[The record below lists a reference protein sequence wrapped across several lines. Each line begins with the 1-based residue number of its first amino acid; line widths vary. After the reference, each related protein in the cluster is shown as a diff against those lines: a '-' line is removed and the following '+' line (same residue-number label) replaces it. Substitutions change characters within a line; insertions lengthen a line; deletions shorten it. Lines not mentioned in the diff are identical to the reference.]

1 MAHHE
6 VSYDYDVNED
16 GDSIGCWECSCG
28 AGSGWRLIAESSPAV
43 VGVQHALDAAHR
55 ESKIVA
61 SNEYGTTYNDGGFD
75 PSVHYETGEQPYTD
89 RPPRRG
95 FWGPLLDVL
104 GL

>member
-6 VSYDYDVNED
+6 VSYDYDLKDD
-16 GDSIGCWECSCG
+16 GDPVGYWECSCG
-28 AGSGWRLIAESSPAV
+28 ENSGWMLTAESNASVA
-43 VGVQHALDAAHR
+43 GVQHALRAAHR

-61 SNEYGTTYNDGGFD
+61 SNEYGTTYNTGEFD
-75 PSVHYETGEQPYTD
+75 PDVHYETGEQPYTD